1 MKHLHFGLCLFMIFS
16 ASVSAEVVI
25 EEKQNRVK
33 FIENLGAV
41 APSISVEAYRRE
53 LEYEKQNLPLEE
65 RAKNEASLLAQRIQ
79 EQIAAVYEM
88 SLKEHGNEARAA
100 SEIKESIEKDLEL
113 AAPEF
118 KEELKRLAFKTLDQI
133 QNGGLFNT
141 TNLSNLEQ
149 SLRPSIQKRSEFLNE
164 ETGKEEK
171 INEEINKF
179 EYASEQELVES
190 LISRQESARWVSTA
204 YQTITSDT
212 TVSTDSTINVQLKI
226 EFLGVS
232 VDAGPQIAFKR
243 EYSTQVAV
251 MAEDLSSILL
261 ENGMFDKAK
270 RDLEGNL
277 IKKNGVPQ
285 RRFIN
290 FTCEASLRFAS
301 DYKGAG
307 GFKIAGIGGERSFT
321 ENYSNSVRLQSRR
334 VLVPDYVAGK
344 TVTMSQLSRIC
355 HTQFLKAKINSG
367 LTIAQNLNA
376 MMKSLISG
384 LTFSHP
390 KNKCVRDSDCA
401 QWYNTKVGL
410 IWKYRTMPRCVE
422 QESERYRACEIRGT
436 RGQACKVYKNGKLI
450 SAGLWEI
457 ECDKGLSCAQ
467 VEEESWFNPARG
479 ECHPNF

>member
-1 MKHLHFGLCLFMIFS
+1 MKHLHFGLCLFMIFT
-16 ASVSAEVVI
+16 ASVSADVVI

-164 ETGKEEK
+164 ETWKEEK
-171 INEEINKF
+171 VKENINKF
-179 EYASEQELVES
+179 EYASEDELIQS
-190 LISRQESARWVSTA
+190 LLSNEEGAGWHSSSNQRLASNK
-204 YQTITSDT
+204 
-212 TVSTDSTINVQLKI
+212 TVSNDSTISLQVKM
-226 EFLGVS
+226 EFLGVGI
-232 VDAGPQIAFKR
+232 DAGPQIVFKR
-243 EYSTQVAV
+243 EYSTQVV
-251 MAEDLSSILL
+251 VEAEGLSPILL
-261 ENGMFDKAK
+261 ENGLFDTAK
-270 RDLEGNL
+270 RDSEGKVV
-277 IKKNGVPQ
+277 KKNGVAE
-285 RRFIN
+285 RRLVH
-290 FTCEASLRFAS
+290 FTCEVDLQFSS
-301 DYKGAG
+301 DYRGAG
-307 GFKIAGIGGERSFT
+307 GFKVQGVGGHTLFS
-321 ENYSNSVRLQSRR
+321 ENYTNIVNLNSRR
-334 VLVPDYVAGK
+334 VTIPDYVAGK
-344 TVTMSQLSRIC
+344 TITMAQLSRIC
-355 HTQFLKAKINSG
+355 HNQFLKAKI
-367 LTIAQNLNA
+367 TPRMTVAQSLNV
-376 MMKSLISG
+376 MMKNLISG

-422 QESERYRACEIRGT
+422 QGSERYRACEIRGT